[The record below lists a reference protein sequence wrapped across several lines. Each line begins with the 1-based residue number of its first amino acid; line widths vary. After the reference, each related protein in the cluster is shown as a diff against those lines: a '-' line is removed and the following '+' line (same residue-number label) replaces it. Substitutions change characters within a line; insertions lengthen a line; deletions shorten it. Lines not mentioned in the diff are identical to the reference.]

1 MKRALFFTL
10 ITCAICALFCFGVSA
25 ETYEG
30 KCGEN
35 ITFKYDPQ
43 TFTLTFS
50 GKGELEPYE
59 YTRPSL
65 PPWRTEDY
73 GKDVKHV
80 VIEEGITHIGNIFL
94 AHGDIQSMSIPDSVV
109 TIHQDIFYYGFSD
122 APIYTQYDDA
132 DYIGN
137 EQNPY
142 LILARVHNNTGVHYS
157 VHPDTKIIHTRAFA
171 DFHNLQSISIPAN
184 LKTIGVAAFAGCEK
198 LTEISLP
205 AGLIRI
211 EEAAFENCR
220 SLESVTLP
228 DSITYIGESAFSDC
242 YKLKHV
248 NIPTSLSTLNG
259 YVFDC
264 CGALESLHIPANLT
278 EISFHERDG
287 YTPFYA
293 CSGLESITADPDNP
307 VYHSDGNC
315 LVESASG
322 ILLKGCNNSV
332 IPNNGS
338 VTSIAPCAFLACSK
352 LKNTAIPQGVT
363 LIGESAFRNCKG
375 LQSVTLPTGLV
386 SIKESAFHRC
396 YSLKYINIPDGVQF
410 IGMRAFCQCSKL
422 EELVLPVG
430 VRTVK
435 NLAFFDVNKITFL
448 DPDTELLDGALSHVS
463 CISGYE
469 NSTAH
474 EYAKQNDIEFISLGA
489 YIPPETV
496 QQQTTVAD
504 VEQPRGGCGSAIS
517 HVMCFAIAL
526 PLTVLAAK
534 RQIHRI
540 RRKTNIS
547 SSRR

>member
-1 MKRALFFTL
+1 MKRALFFAL

-65 PPWRTEDY
+65 PPWRTENY

-80 VIEEGITHIGNIFL
+80 VIEEGITHIGDIFL

-109 TIHQDIFYYGFSD
+109 TIHQDIFYYGFTD

-315 LVESASG
+315 LIESASG

-338 VTSIAPCAFLACSK
+338 VTSIAPCAFLECSK

-363 LIGESAFRNCKG
+363 LIGDSAFMNCKG
-375 LQSVTLPTGLV
+375 LQSVTLPKGLA
-386 SIKESAFHRC
+386 SIEKNAFRKC
-396 YSLKYINIPDGVQF
+396 FSLKNINIPDGLQIIDDF
-410 IGMRAFCQCSKL
+410 AFSMCKQLGDITLPASVTHVGHMAIHGNEKMITILNPAVEL
-422 EELVLPVG
+422 EKNALYHV
-430 VRTVK
+430 VR
-435 NLAFFDVNKITFL
+435 IQ
-448 DPDTELLDGALSHVS
+448 
-463 CISGYE
+463 GYE
-469 NSTAH
+469 NSTAY

-496 QQQTTVAD
+496 QQQTTVAE
-504 VEQPRGGCGSAIS
+504 VEQPRRGCGSAIS

-534 RQIHRI
+534 RQIYRI

-547 SSRR
+547 S